1 MPVTKVVEII
11 DRAQTLL
18 QDNTATRWPRIE
30 LQKWLNDAYK
40 EIILARPDAYAQSA
54 KITLSPGTRQSI
66 AVTPAGALR
75 LMDVV
80 RNTAPTSAKRG
91 IRAINRRILDE
102 QMPDWHSQEES
113 VDIQHFIFDPKLPKE
128 FLVYP
133 PALATAEIEIVY
145 SSVPTPHALTDAQ
158 LSNAATA
165 DTIKLDDVYANA
177 ILDYVLY
184 RGYSKD
190 ASYAG
195 NAARASQAYAAFSN
209 SLGLKSQVDGA
220 TAPTA
225 QQGGSNDA

>member
-18 QDNTATRWPRIE
+18 QDNTGTRWPRTE

-40 EIILARPDAYAQSA
+40 EIILARPDANAQSG
-54 KITLSPGTRQSI
+54 KILLAAGTRQSI
-66 AVTPAGALR
+66 ATTPAGALR

-80 RNTAPTSAKRG
+80 RNTAAASAKRA
-91 IRAINRRILDE
+91 IRAIKRRILDE
-102 QMPDWHSQEES
+102 QMPDWHTQAGSI
-113 VDIQHFIFDPKLPKE
+113 DIQHFVFDPKLPKE

-133 PALATAEIEIVY
+133 PALTTAEVEIVY
-145 SSVPTPHALTDAQ
+145 SSVPTPHALTDTQ
-158 LSNAATA
+158 LSNIATA
-165 DTIKLDDVYANA
+165 DVIKLDDVYANA

-195 NAARASQAYAAFSN
+195 NAARASQAYSAFSS

-220 TAPTA
+220 TAPVA
-225 QQGGSNDA
+225 PQAGSDDA

>member
-1 MPVTKVVEII
+1 MPITKVVEII

-18 QDNTATRWPRIE
+18 QDNTGTRWPRIE

-40 EIILARPDAYAQSA
+40 EIILARPDANAQSA
-54 KITLSPGTRQSI
+54 KIPLVAGTRQSI
-66 AVTPAGALR
+66 AITPAGALR

-80 RNTAPTSAKRG
+80 RNTAAASANRS

-102 QMPDWHSQEES
+102 QMPDWHAQAGSI
-113 VDIQHFIFDPKLPKE
+113 DIQHFMFDPKLPKE

-158 LSNAATA
+158 LSNAGTA

-184 RGYSKD
+184 RGHSKD

-220 TAPTA
+220 TAPVA
-225 QQGGSNDA
+225 QAGSNDA